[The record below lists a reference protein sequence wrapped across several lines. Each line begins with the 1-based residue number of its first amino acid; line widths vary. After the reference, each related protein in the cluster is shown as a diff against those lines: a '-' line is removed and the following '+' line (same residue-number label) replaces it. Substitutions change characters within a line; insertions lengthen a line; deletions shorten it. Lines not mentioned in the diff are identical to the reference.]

1 MTRVSTIIHIKDGQ
15 IANKIAVRKLFE
27 ALQDGRYL
35 ATVEN
40 KNKRT
45 LPMNAYL
52 HGVLIPEFRKALNSV
67 GYAEVRTDDQAKR
80 IMKSMFLTEE
90 TFNRETGEV
99 IKYVKDTHDL
109 TTVEMS
115 ELFEEV
121 IRFTAANMDYQIPYP
136 GEALTINF

>member
-1 MTRVSTIIHIKDGQ
+1 MIEFILHISNGKVINRSTVKKYFDQ
-15 IANKIAVRKLFE
+15 LT
-27 ALQDGRYL
+27 DGRFL
-35 ATVEN
+35 VSIQS

-45 LPMNAYL
+45 LPMNAFF
-52 HGVLIPEFRKALNSV
+52 HGVLVPEFRKALNSV
-67 GYAEVRTDDQAKR
+67 GYFEVKTDDQAKR
-80 IMKSMFLTEE
+80 IIKSMFLTEE

-121 IRFTAANMDYQIPYP
+121 IRFSAANMDYQIPYP
-136 GEALTINF
+136 GEQIKIFS